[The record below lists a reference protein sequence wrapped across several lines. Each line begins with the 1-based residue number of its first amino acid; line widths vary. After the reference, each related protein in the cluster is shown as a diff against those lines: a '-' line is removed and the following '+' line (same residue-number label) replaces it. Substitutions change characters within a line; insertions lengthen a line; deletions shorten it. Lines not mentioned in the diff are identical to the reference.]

1 MPTFVTSN
9 MVFLHVPK
17 TGGTWVTQAV
27 QAAGVAALPPSLAGA
42 PGTGGDPH
50 TSLSELA
57 AGDRF
62 SVAFVRHPLDW
73 WRSYWGHRMR
83 AGWLAESSLDRATAS
98 TDFNEFITRVVEHC
112 PGTVDGLVRRFI
124 GSPTAEVSFIG
135 RFEHL
140 LEDTCLALN
149 LSGERFSLPAL
160 REHPPEN
167 TNDYGRFE
175 ALYRPEVAESLAAAE
190 AETIERF
197 YAADPLPAHLLVD
210 RAGEQPPSA
219 RELDARRLQE
229 QVRGLGRALERARS
243 AEAQLHG
250 SLTRERAQ
258 HAETTSAL
266 ASLRDSRVVRGTRPL
281 RVGYYQ
287 VRRSLAGAARS
298 GGR

>member
-27 QAAGVAALPPSLAGA
+27 QAAGVAALPPSSAGA
-42 PGTGGDPH
+42 RAARGDPH
-50 TSLSELA
+50 TSLGELS

-98 TDFNEFITRVVEHC
+98 DDFNEFIMRVVEHC

-124 GSPTAEVSFIG
+124 GSPTAEVAFVG

-140 LEDTCLALN
+140 LEDTCQALT

-160 REHPPEN
+160 RAHPPEN
-167 TNDYGRFE
+167 TNDYVRFS
-175 ALYRPEVAESLAAAE
+175 ALYKPEVAERLAAAE
-190 AETIERF
+190 HETIERF
-197 YAADPLPAHLLVD
+197 YPEDPLPSQLLID
-210 RAGEQPPSA
+210 RAGAQPPTA
-219 RELDARRLQE
+219 RELDSQRLQE
-229 QVRGLGRALERARS
+229 QAWRLGRALERARS
-243 AEAQLHG
+243 TEAHLSG
-250 SLTRERAQ
+250 SLMRERAR
-258 HAETTSAL
+258 HAETAAAL
-266 ASLRDSRVVRGTRPL
+266 AALRESYLVRGTRPL

-287 VRRSLAGAARS
+287 VRRGLIGARS
-298 GGR
+298 GRR

>member
-27 QAAGVAALPPSLAGA
+27 QAAGVAALPPSSAGA
-42 PGTGGDPH
+42 RGAGGDPH
-50 TSLSELA
+50 TSLSELS
-57 AGDRF
+57 AGERL

-83 AGWLAESSLDRATAS
+83 AGWLVDSSLDRATAS
-98 TDFNEFITRVVEHC
+98 EDFNEFIGRVVEHC

-124 GSPTAEVSFIG
+124 GSPTAEVAFVG

-140 LEDTCLALN
+140 LEDTCMALT

-160 REHPPEN
+160 RAHPREN
-167 TNDYGRFE
+167 TNDYTRFT
-175 ALYRPEVAESLAAAE
+175 ALYRPEVAERLAAAE
-190 AETIERF
+190 HETIERF
-197 YAADPLPAHLLVD
+197 YPEDPLPAHLLLD
-210 RAGEQPPSA
+210 RAGEQQPTA

-243 AEAQLHG
+243 AETQLNG
-250 SLTRERAQ
+250 SLTRERSQ
-258 HAETTSAL
+258 HAETAAAL
-266 ASLRDSRVVRGTRPL
+266 AALRESHLVRGTRPL
-281 RVGYYQ
+281 RLGYYR
-287 VRRSLAGAARS
+287 VRRGLTSARP
-298 GGR
+298 GRR